1 MLELVCIPNLDPDQI
16 HVGGG
21 VCSLNY
27 EMFSVTVECVVLLA
41 ASVSVSDEFRE
52 MITENL
58 T

>member
-1 MLELVCIPNLDPDQI
+1 MLELICIPNLDPDQSR
-16 HVGGG
+16 VGGG
-21 VCSLNY
+21 VCSPNY
-27 EMFSVTVECVVLLA
+27 EMFSVTVECAVLMA